1 MSEQRWPEE
10 EPTSQSA
17 PPEQGEEIEGEDKTA
32 GGPDPKTG
40 EPGEPQSQNA
50 DIPAA

>member
-1 MSEQRWPEE
+1 MSEQRWPED
-10 EPTSQSA
+10 EPTTQDA
-17 PPEQGEEIEGEDKTA
+17 PGSQGEEIEGEDKTA

-40 EPGEPQSQNA
+40 EHGEAQSQNA